1 MALGGI
7 FFIRKK
13 FLKLNIPHESDRLV
27 SLVVAWDSN
36 VDKLGWRINIGKGNN
51 RDVSIRCLSDRLMI
65 STGVSHNQETWFLER
80 GLDLV
85 SK

>member
-1 MALGGI
+1 MALGGTI
-7 FFIRKK
+7 FYEKI
-13 FLKLNIPHESDRLV
+13 LKLNIPHESDRLV

-51 RDVSIRCLSDRLMI
+51 RDVSIRCLRDRLMV
-65 STGVSHNQETWFLER
+65 STRVSHNQETWFLEC